1 MPSSRRRRSVASTAR
16 TLSELGVAVP
26 QVVTHRVLRLAL
38 AGPVLSRRDQK
49 EFSGMVLEKQIAI
62 VQSWQAMLA
71 PSLRLQGELMSA
83 WMRALAPAT
92 PAARSSQARALS
104 RALGEAALA
113 VADQGLRPVHRK
125 ATANARRLARTKLR

>member
-1 MPSSRRRRSVASTAR
+1 MIDLRKRYRVITLLLLFGVLSPSSLFAQDSQT
-16 TLSELGVAVP
+16 G
-26 QVVTHRVLRLAL
+26 AL
-38 AGPVLSRRDQK
+38 
-49 EFSGMVLEKQIAI
+49 SGMVLEKQIAI
-62 VQSWQAMLA
+62 VRSWQAMLA

>member
-16 TLSELGVAVP
+16 TLTELGVAVP
-26 QVVTHRVLRLAL
+26 QVVAHRVMRLAL

-49 EFSGMVLEKQIAI
+49 EFSGMVLEKQMAV
-62 VQSWQAMLA
+62 VQSWQAMFA
-71 PSLRLQGELMSA
+71 PSLRLQGALVSA
-83 WMRALAPAT
+83 WLRALAPAT
-92 PAARSSQARALS
+92 PAVRGSQARALS

-113 VADQGLRPVHRK
+113 VADQGLRPMHRK